1 LKPRTL
7 PLRGELR
14 VIIERRLKAR
24 RLEDA
29 DGKVRLAEYI
39 FHRGGVRMGEFRKL
53 WTTACRKAG
62 LAVAIERDGK
72 TVYQAL

>member
-1 LKPRTL
+1 
-7 PLRGELR
+7 
-14 VIIERRLKAR
+14 
-24 RLEDA
+24 
-29 DGKVRLAEYI
+29 
-39 FHRGGVRMGEFRKL
+39 MGEFRKL